1 MEITFARTTRYS
13 VDVSTPD
20 DYKSLAKALGITVRS
35 LKTLLAEGELLDND
49 EHWDAVV
56 RWLDEAPQVHS
67 IVDEEDIEDL
77 EIHGE

>member
-1 MEITFARTTRYS
+1 MEITFARTSRYS
-13 VDVSTPD
+13 VDVTSPD

-49 EHWDAVV
+49 EYKDAVLQ
-56 RWLDEAPQVHS
+56 WLDSTPQVHS
-67 IVDEEDIEDL
+67 IIDEEDIEDL